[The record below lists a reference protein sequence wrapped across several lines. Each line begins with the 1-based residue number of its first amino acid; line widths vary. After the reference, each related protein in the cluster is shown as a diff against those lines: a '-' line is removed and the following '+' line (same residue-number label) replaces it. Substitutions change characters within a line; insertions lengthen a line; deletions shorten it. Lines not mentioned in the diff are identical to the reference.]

1 MSETLELALTIPA
14 ELGPA
19 TEVMRNGAFVDDY
32 ADARVRWRDGVATA
46 FPAGTYWLQRFASVP
61 ILRA

>member
-1 MSETLELALTIPA
+1 MEAL
-14 ELGPA
+14 
-19 TEVMRNGAFVDDY
+19 MRNGTFVDDY
-32 ADARVRWRDGVATA
+32 ADARARWRDGVATA